1 MRIDEIDKNLKI
13 ESEITEPDLIW
24 LNARDMPFAIT
35 GILYDEEQSCFVRLP
50 QCIADKVSEG
60 VADLNHHTAGGR
72 VRFRTDS
79 TCIAIKAVM
88 ATNYLM
94 SHITLIGQSGFDLY
108 HRTEDGQDLF
118 HQSFRPPMGM
128 RTGYESAVTTSGKLW
143 DYTINFP
150 LYDGV
155 KELYIALKK
164 DAVLEAPTPYKHQKP
179 VVYYGSSITQGGCA
193 SRPGNSYQAI
203 LTRRLDTEHINL
215 GFSGSGRAEK
225 VMVDYLASLDM
236 SVFVCDYDYNCLST
250 EHLWQ
255 THLPLYRTIRQAHP
269 DMPIIFISAPT
280 VIKEPENFAERRA
293 AVRATYDTAIAEGDK
308 NVYYIGGEEL
318 FQGECWDSCTVD
330 GVHPNDFGF
339 YRMAMRIEKTLKPIL
354 DDFGGQS

>member
-1 MRIDEIDKNLKI
+1 MRIDEIDRNLKI
-13 ESEITEPDLIW
+13 ETEITEPDLVW
-24 LNARDMPFAIT
+24 LNARDVPFVIT
-35 GILYDEEQSCFVRLP
+35 GVLYDELQGCFVRLP
-50 QCIADKVSEG
+50 QNIADSVSDG
-60 VADLNHHTAGGR
+60 VANLNHHTAGGR
-72 VRFRTDS
+72 VRFRSDS

-88 ATNYLM
+88 ATDYLM
-94 SHITLIGQSGFDLY
+94 PHITLIGQSGFDLY
-108 HRTEDGQDLF
+108 CKVEGGQDLF

-128 RTGYESAVTTSGKLW
+128 RTGYESAVMSSGKLC

-164 DAVLEAPTPYKHQKP
+164 DAILEAPTPYTHQKP

-193 SRPGNSYQAI
+193 SRPGNSYQGI
-203 LTRRLDTEHINL
+203 LSRRLDTDHVNL

-225 VMVDYLASLDM
+225 EMVDYLASLDM
-236 SVFVCDYDYNCLST
+236 SVFVCDYDYNCLSP

-269 DMPIIFISAPT
+269 QLPIIFISAPT
-280 VIKEPENFAERRA
+280 VLKEPENFSERRA
-293 AVRATYDTAIAEGDK
+293 AVRATYDTAVAEGDS
-308 NVYYIGGEEL
+308 NVYYIDGAEL
-318 FQGECWDSCTVD
+318 FEGECWDSCTVD

-339 YRMAMRIEKTLKPIL
+339 YRMAMRIERTLKPIL
-354 DDFGGQS
+354 EKIGDL